1 MADANTEILKSIEK
15 LEKDSL
21 QETRD
26 HHAEMEQQGFR
37 LGKLQDIAQ
46 KVNDLQE
53 EVEKREVKKEKKEDK
68 RSDLEIKTDKLK
80 EQKKEKKQKKDDE
93 KTVQEMEAFN
103 RLADLGWED
112 VEIMEEVAAK
122 IASGLTFSD
131 QQLQEMKSNKEA
143 IHLQTKKDE
152 QRAED
157 DKNKQEAQLVSNM
170 KQEEWLKDLL
180 TIGEWNKDFAE
191 RAAKKAMQMKQGV
204 EDWFKDKKKQL
215 ASAGMGLLEMLMK
228 GAGLYVLYKIFDWL
242 SKQDL
247 SKLYNTMVEAWDKF
261 SGGIFA
267 LRVWWMKIG
276 ERLKKTKFGRM
287 ITKGLR
293 AIRTFFGGS
302 GAIWKIMVALINFF
316 GPKSTMGKFSTRIL
330 EFILRMKA
338 RIKSFFKPFVSLMK
352 TLGGLGK
359 FAGLDK
365 IMKFLK
371 GIMKVFGKLFLP
383 ISLLMAAWAAI
394 SGGLDEAAEESGGF
408 PQKIMS
414 FISGALKGLLDFF
427 IFDLANLI
435 QDGIKWA
442 IGWFM
447 GLFGFNEEEIEKA
460 TDFDFVKP
468 IKDAVF
474 GAIDWIRGLFRFDGK
489 GVKLGKGFTKFLDL
503 ILFPLNKAIDWI
515 RDMFGFK
522 KEGEEDFSLGK
533 IITDSLNKIFA
544 WFKSL
549 LDIDFTAMLK
559 KIPGAGMVMDLLK
572 GKEDSKSKEELSK
585 MGLIDHDTF
594 GKDDLELEKIK
605 KEIAERRKKGENIS
619 GLISALT
626 NVAKDESID
635 EGDRKKLAKILKA
648 EGATLATGG
657 YFSGGMALVGE
668 KGPEIMVSARPANVI
683 PAPETRDLMAGMGGG
698 PSIAPTTIVNSSS
711 SPVTT
716 YANSSS
722 HNPYSDKYFRN

>member
-15 LEKDSL
+15 LEKESL

-247 SKLYNTMVEAWDKF
+247 KDLYNTMVEAWDKF
-261 SGGIFA
+261 SGGIAA
-267 LRVWWMKIG
+267 LRVWWMMIG

-338 RIKSFFKPFVSLMK
+338 RIKSFFKPFINLMK

-383 ISLLMAAWAAI
+383 ISLLMGAWAAI

-489 GVKLGKGFTKFLDL
+489 GIKFDGLAPLMD
-503 ILFPLNKAIDWI
+503 ILMWPLNEAIDWV
-515 RDMFGFK
+515 RELLGFK
-522 KEGEEDFSLGK
+522 KEGDEDFSIGK
-533 IITDSLNKIFA
+533 LVTGVLNDIFA

-668 KGPEIMVSARPANVI
+668 NGPEIMVSARPANVI

>member
-15 LEKDSL
+15 LEKESL

-247 SKLYNTMVEAWDKF
+247 KDLYNTMVEAWDKF
-261 SGGIFA
+261 SGGIAA
-267 LRVWWMKIG
+267 LRVWWMMIG

-338 RIKSFFKPFVSLMK
+338 RIKSFFKPFINLMK

-383 ISLLMAAWAAI
+383 ISLLMGAWAAI

-408 PQKIMS
+408 PQKILS

-427 IFDLANLI
+427 IFDLAELI

-447 GLFGFNEEEIEKA
+447 GLFGFSEEEIESA
-460 TDFDFVKP
+460 TDWDLVGMV
-468 IKDAVF
+468 KDALF
-474 GAIDWIRGLFRFDGK
+474 GAIDFVRDIFRFEDTSLK
-489 GVKLGKGFTKFLDL
+489 GIFTSLIDIVTAPIGLVINFIGNLFGFTEPDE
-503 ILFPLNKAIDWI
+503 P
-515 RDMFGFK
+515 
-522 KEGEEDFSLGK
+522 FSLGK
-533 IITDSLNKIFA
+533 FITDTIASIWESIKELMNPAKLLSKLNPFSDDEA
-544 WFKSL
+544 
-549 LDIDFTAMLK
+549 
-559 KIPGAGMVMDLLK
+559 P
-572 GKEDSKSKEELSK
+572 SKEEL
-585 MGLIDHDTF
+585 
-594 GKDDLELEKIK
+594 K
-605 KEIAERRKKGENIS
+605 KEIAELERDVADDSWHETKGERKKDKEE
-619 GLISALT
+619 LEKLKA
-626 NVAKDESID
+626 
-635 EGDRKKLAKILKA
+635 RLAKMS
-648 EGATLATGG
+648 TGG
-657 YFSGGMALVGE
+657 TILPGGMAIVGE
-668 KGPEIMVSARPANVI
+668 GSMGGELVLNANSAAKVI
-683 PAPETRDLMAGMGGG
+683 PAKETADIMAGIGGG